1 MAYCWR
7 LPLVATLKL
16 IFLLQTAVKIKL
28 PRSPWIL
35 DRIMIPTTTK
45 FDAGGHNDQFNQYG
59 YRRSCRRTS
68 YEYRG
73 SSSLTPTQIMKQETY
88 YRYAEVAV
96 QHITYILQLILLQQA
111 TYVFLRATT
120 ERWSGITSMAGAW
133 IGCFSLLGGYE
144 HMAK

>member
-1 MAYCWR
+1 MNIGQDNDSDDN
-7 LPLVATLKL
+7 KL
-16 IFLLQTAVKIKL
+16 
-28 PRSPWIL
+28 
-35 DRIMIPTTTK
+35 
-45 FDAGGHNDQFNQYG
+45 DAGGHNDQFNQYG

-111 TYVFLRATT
+111 TASNICLPPRDN
-120 ERWSGITSMAGAW
+120 
-133 IGCFSLLGGYE
+133 
-144 HMAK
+144 